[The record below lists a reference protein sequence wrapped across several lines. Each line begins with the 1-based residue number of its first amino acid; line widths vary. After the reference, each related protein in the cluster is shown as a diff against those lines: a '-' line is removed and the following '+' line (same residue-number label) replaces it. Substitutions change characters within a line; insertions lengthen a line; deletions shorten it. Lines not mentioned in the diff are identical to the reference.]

1 MFLHVSY
8 LILSYLTIIYSRKT
22 FHFTFHLHDIHF
34 LIFSK
39 QHDDKRYNTT
49 VVFRIISE
57 SLPFTFQTFFNSV
70 KRWFFHL
77 HFHGIKAHFSRLYRS
92 PLSASARPLLY
103 QIFMCHIC
111 AAKAFYSCPAII
123 SQRLESRII
132 SKEPQENT
140 EEESKI
146 I

>member
-22 FHFTFHLHDIHF
+22 FHLTFHLHDIHF

-39 QHDDKRYNTT
+39 QHDDKRYNKTI
-49 VVFRIISE
+49 VFRIISA

-70 KRWFFHL
+70 KRWFFHF

-103 QIFMCHIC
+103 QIFMCHISDC
-111 AAKAFYSCPAII
+111 HVQRVYVCTTEFIFFDPIFFY
-123 SQRLESRII
+123 
-132 SKEPQENT
+132 
-140 EEESKI
+140 
-146 I
+146 

>member
-1 MFLHVSY
+1 MRPEEEAGR
-8 LILSYLTIIYSRKT
+8 TREWK
-22 FHFTFHLHDIHF
+22 
-34 LIFSK
+34 K
-39 QHDDKRYNTT
+39 E
-49 VVFRIISE
+49 ISE
-57 SLPFTFQTFFNSV
+57 SRSGKNT
-70 KRWFFHL
+70 
-77 HFHGIKAHFSRLYRS
+77 GRLGYS
-92 PLSASARPLLY
+92 CSAVGEY
-103 QIFMCHIC
+103 

>member
-1 MFLHVSY
+1 VENKKKAWPALCTQKNYRTHVIK
-8 LILSYLTIIYSRKT
+8 LDIAPVAFPLGQ
-22 FHFTFHLHDIHF
+22 HL
-34 LIFSK
+34 
-39 QHDDKRYNTT
+39 
-49 VVFRIISE
+49 
-57 SLPFTFQTFFNSV
+57 
-70 KRWFFHL
+70 
-77 HFHGIKAHFSRLYRS
+77 
-92 PLSASARPLLY
+92 
-103 QIFMCHIC
+103 C